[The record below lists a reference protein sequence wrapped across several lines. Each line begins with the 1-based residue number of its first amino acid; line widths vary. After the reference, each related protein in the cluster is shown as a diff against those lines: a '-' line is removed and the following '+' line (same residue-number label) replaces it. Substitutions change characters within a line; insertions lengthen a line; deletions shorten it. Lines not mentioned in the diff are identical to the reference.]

1 MELQRIDDKMNRV
14 GNFIKKNPIIVIIG
28 IVVIVVLVFLFFR
41 RDERKAVMVEG
52 YPAAPEPPIGGG
64 VAVPDYAHLF
74 GEVIAHQQAMGEAQL
89 AMMEKLKQEMRHDE
103 QYDILYGIMDELQAQ
118 RELQEQHQ
126 EQLRQQ
132 EQEQW
137 QQMINELRRQQDLV
151 DDRNRRDWDEDKPWR
166 PGPPDRPDR
175 PDRPRVLRFDPA
187 DPERY
192 KREILRAP
200 IPDHPT
206 REVRNGKIRVAA
218 GHFEP
223 IEDVIARQKERY
235 ERARARGDHKWAE
248 VVRRETE
255 IAIGRQLDW

>member
-1 MELQRIDDKMNRV
+1 MELEKVDDKISSAK
-14 GNFIKKNPIIVIIG
+14 NFIKRNPVIVIIG
-28 IVVIVVLVFLFFR
+28 IVVIVVLAFLIFRPR
-41 RDERKAVMVEG
+41 RDERAVMIEG
-52 YPAAPEPPIGGG
+52 YPAIPPDEGIGGG
-64 VAVPDYAHLF
+64 VAVPDYTHLF

-103 QYDILYGIMDELQAQ
+103 QHDILYGIMDELQAQ
-118 RELQEQHQ
+118 RELQEQHL

-137 QQMINELRRQQDLV
+137 QQMMEQLRRQQDAFI
-151 DDRNRRDWDEDKPWR
+151 DRWDR
-166 PGPPDRPDR
+166 PPDPAPRPTPR
-175 PDRPRVLRFDPA
+175 PPDPAPRPVLRFDPA

-192 KREILRAP
+192 KRKILRAP
-200 IPDHPT
+200 IPDRPT

-223 IEDVIARQKERY
+223 IEDVIARQRERY
-235 ERARARGDHKWAE
+235 ERARARGDHRWAE

>member
-103 QYDILYGIMDELQAQ
+103 QYDILYGIKDEMQAQ
-118 RELQEQHQ
+118 RELQEQHM
-126 EQLRQQ
+126 EQLRIQ
-132 EQEQW
+132 EQDHW
-137 QQMINELRRQQDLV
+137 QQILDELRRQQEEAIDK
-151 DDRNRRDWDEDKPWR
+151 NRRDDDDKPWR
-166 PGPPDRPDR
+166 PGPPP
-175 PDRPRVLRFDPA
+175 RPRVLRFDPA
-187 DPERY
+187 DPRTY

-200 IPDHPT
+200 IPDRPT
-206 REVRNGKIRVAA
+206 REYKNGKIRVAA
-218 GHFEP
+218 GHFER

-235 ERARARGDHKWAE
+235 KRAREKGQHKWAE